1 MSQIAAREKPE
12 VLNPSSG
19 FFRDLA
25 AGLQSSPKTVS
36 PKYFYD
42 DAGSALF
49 DEICDL
55 PEYYPTRKETDLLTR
70 HGPDIAAQIG
80 PDVEIIEFGA
90 GSVVKIRHL
99 FDTLDRPR
107 RFTPIDISGAHLQA
121 SAATLRADY
130 PGVEIR
136 PIIADFTQPLALPIR
151 DDARRVGFF
160 PGSSIGN
167 FTPAEAL
174 AFLTR
179 LTGVLRGGG
188 LLIAVDLI
196 KDPAIL
202 HAAYN
207 DAAGVTARFNLN
219 LLARANRELGA
230 DFNLDGFAHYAFYN
244 PVLNRIEMHL
254 ISRYDQRVRLGDI
267 TIAFSEGE
275 TIHTECS
282 YKYSVAGFQALA
294 LAAGFTPAKVWH
306 DGWMSDHWLE
316 LPG

>member
-1 MSQIAAREKPE
+1 MSQTAARKKPGT
-12 VLNPSSG
+12 LPGSSG
-19 FFRDLA
+19 FCRDLV
-25 AGLQSSPKTVS
+25 AGLRLSPKTVS

-49 DEICDL
+49 DAICEL
-55 PEYYPTRKETDLLTR
+55 PEYYPTRKESALLAR
-70 HGPDIAAQIG
+70 HGAAIAARIG

-107 RFTPIDISGAHLQA
+107 RFTPIDISGAHLHA
-121 SAATLRADY
+121 SAAILRADY
-130 PGVEIR
+130 PAIEIR
-136 PIIADFTQPLALPIR
+136 PVIADFTQPLALPIH

-230 DFNLDGFAHYAFYN
+230 DFDLDGFAHYAFYH
-244 PVLNRIEMHL
+244 PILNRIEMHL
-254 ISRYDQRVRLGDI
+254 VSQRAQSVRI
-267 TIAFSEGE
+267 CEETFEFREGE
-275 TIHTECS
+275 SIHTECS
-282 YKYSVAGFQALA
+282 YKYSVASFQALA
-294 LAAGFTPAKVWH
+294 QAAGFTPVDVWE
-306 DGWMSDHWLE
+306 DGWMSVHWLE
-316 LPG
+316 LRD

>member
-1 MSQIAAREKPE
+1 MSQTATWGKSEAP
-12 VLNPSSG
+12 NPSSG
-19 FFRDLA
+19 FFRDLI
-25 AGLQSSPKTVS
+25 AGLQALPKTVS

-49 DEICDL
+49 DEICNL
-55 PEYYPTRKETDLLTR
+55 PEYYPTRKESDLLAR
-70 HGPDIAAQIG
+70 HGASIAAHIG
-80 PDVEIIEFGA
+80 PDVDIIEFGA
-90 GSVVKIRHL
+90 GSVIKIRHL
-99 FDTLDRPR
+99 FETLDRPR
-107 RFTPIDISGAHLQA
+107 RFTPIDISGAHLHA
-121 SAATLRADY
+121 SAAILRADY
-130 PGVEIR
+130 PGIEIR

-207 DAAGVTARFNLN
+207 DSAGVTARFNLN

-230 DFNLDGFAHYAFYN
+230 DFNLDGFAHYAFYH

-254 ISRYDQRVRLGDI
+254 ISRYAQKVHLGDV

-275 TIHTECS
+275 SVHTECS

-294 LAAGFTPAKVWH
+294 QAAGFTPAQVWH
-306 DGWMSDHWLE
+306 DGWMSVHWLE

>member
-1 MSQIAAREKPE
+1 MSQISARRTTGLPD
-12 VLNPSSG
+12 PSSPY
-19 FFRDLA
+19 FRDLL
-25 AGLQSSPKTVS
+25 AGLQAQPKAVS

-49 DEICDL
+49 DEICAL
-55 PEYYPTRKETDLLTR
+55 PEYYPTRKETALLER
-70 HGPDIAAQIG
+70 HGPEIAARIG
-80 PDVEIIEFGA
+80 PDVDIIEFGA
-90 GSVVKIRHL
+90 GSVIKIRHL

-121 SAATLRADY
+121 SAAILRADY
-130 PGVEIR
+130 PEIEIR
-136 PIIADFTQPLALPIR
+136 PIVADFTQNLTLPIR
-151 DDARRVGFF
+151 DDARRIGFF

-179 LTGVLRGGG
+179 LTGILRGGG
-188 LLIAVDLI
+188 LLIAVDLV

-219 LLARANRELGA
+219 LLARANRELGS
-230 DFNLDGFAHYAFYN
+230 DFDLDGFAHYAFYH
-244 PVLNRIEMHL
+244 PVLHRIEMHL
-254 ISRYDQRVRLGDI
+254 VSRRAQTVRLGGT
-267 TIAFSEGE
+267 TIRFAEGE

-282 YKYSVAGFQALA
+282 YKYTVPGFQALA
-294 LAAGFTPAKVWH
+294 REAGFTPAGVWH
-306 DGWMSDHWLE
+306 DGWMSIHWLE

>member
-1 MSQIAAREKPE
+1 MSQNAARKKPAT
-12 VLNPSSG
+12 PTGSG
-19 FFRDLA
+19 AFCRDLV
-25 AGLQSSPKTVS
+25 AGLRATPKTVS

-49 DEICDL
+49 DAICDL
-55 PEYYPTRKETDLLTR
+55 PEYYPTRKETALLTR
-70 HGPDIAAQIG
+70 HGAAIAARIG

-121 SAATLRADY
+121 AAASLRADY
-130 PGVEIR
+130 PQIEIR
-136 PIIADFTQPLALPIR
+136 PVIADFTQPLALPIR

-207 DAAGVTARFNLN
+207 DAEGVTAQFNLN
-219 LLARANRELGA
+219 LLARANRELGG
-230 DFNLDGFAHYAFYN
+230 DFDLDGFAHYAFYH
-244 PVLNRIEMHL
+244 PGLNRIEMHL
-254 ISRYDQRVRLGDI
+254 ISRRAQRVTLCGE
-267 TIAFSEGE
+267 TFAFAEGE
-275 TIHTECS
+275 SIHTECS
-282 YKYSVAGFQALA
+282 YKYSVASFQALA
-294 LAAGFTPAKVWH
+294 EAAGFTPVDVWE
-306 DGWMSDHWLE
+306 DGWMSVHWLE
-316 LPG
+316 LKD

>member
-306 DGWMSDHWLE
+306 DGWMSVHWLE

>member
-136 PIIADFTQPLALPIR
+136 PIIADFT
-151 DDARRVGFF
+151 
-160 PGSSIGN
+160 
-167 FTPAEAL
+167 
-174 AFLTR
+174 
-179 LTGVLRGGG
+179 
-188 LLIAVDLI
+188 
-196 KDPAIL
+196 
-202 HAAYN
+202 
-207 DAAGVTARFNLN
+207 
-219 LLARANRELGA
+219 
-230 DFNLDGFAHYAFYN
+230 
-244 PVLNRIEMHL
+244 
-254 ISRYDQRVRLGDI
+254 
-267 TIAFSEGE
+267 
-275 TIHTECS
+275 
-282 YKYSVAGFQALA
+282 
-294 LAAGFTPAKVWH
+294 
-306 DGWMSDHWLE
+306 
-316 LPG
+316 